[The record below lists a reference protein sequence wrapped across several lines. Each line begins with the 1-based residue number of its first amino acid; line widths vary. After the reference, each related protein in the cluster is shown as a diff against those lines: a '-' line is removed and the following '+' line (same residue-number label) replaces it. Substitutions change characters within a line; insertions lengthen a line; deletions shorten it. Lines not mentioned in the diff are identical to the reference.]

1 MSTFRVKL
9 TNAAQGL
16 MDSAGQNSGTSIQR
30 TMYAMGPNKV
40 SRKLADGEEFT
51 DSNYWKR
58 FAYPQMPLDEAFI
71 EVVSDDGSVY
81 SDVESEN
88 TFPYSYKDVTLTG
101 GTSYA
106 DNVCDI
112 FGDTG
117 GYGQFA
123 WITPTVACKMKI
135 NGLSTS
141 VTDLA
146 ANVTVIFEKGDMLIS
161 KLEFDN
167 SASGA
172 SSGTIDVLFG
182 VKASSNS

>member
-1 MSTFRVKL
+1 
-9 TNAAQGL
+9 
-16 MDSAGQNSGTSIQR
+16 
-30 TMYAMGPNKV
+30 
-40 SRKLADGEEFT
+40 
-51 DSNYWKR
+51 
-58 FAYPQMPLDEAFI
+58 
-71 EVVSDDGSVY
+71 
-81 SDVESEN
+81 
-88 TFPYSYKDVTLTG
+88 
-101 GTSYA
+101 
-106 DNVCDI
+106 
-112 FGDTG
+112 
-117 GYGQFA
+117 
-123 WITPTVACKMKI
+123 MKI